1 MIETSDYGRNLRTLY
16 DDCKINYLS
25 TVCHIF
31 IAGQIYGSIRRERGR
46 RRASKRWHRVVK
58 NVEDR
63 FIRLCGH
70 DDSSDS
76 VDIWH
81 R

>member
-25 TVCHIF
+25 AVCHIF

-46 RRASKRWHRVVK
+46 RRASKRCHRKVK
-58 NVEDR
+58 NASKTDP
-63 FIRLCGH
+63 
-70 DDSSDS
+70 SDC
-76 VDIWH
+76 VDTMILH